1 MTARKQ
7 RAGIASGAPGSVGVA
22 TLLTHEY
29 PPYPT
34 PVSVKK
40 FLVFNELGQGYR
52 SKFLIP
58 QELFAES
65 RH

>member
-1 MTARKQ
+1 MARTETEGRHRQ
-7 RAGIASGAPGSVGVA
+7 ESAGQCGAVA
-22 TLLTHEY
+22 LLTHEY
-29 PPYPT
+29 PPHPH

-52 SKFLIP
+52 CKFLIP

-65 RH
+65 RL

>member
-1 MTARKQ
+1 
-7 RAGIASGAPGSVGVA
+7 VGVA